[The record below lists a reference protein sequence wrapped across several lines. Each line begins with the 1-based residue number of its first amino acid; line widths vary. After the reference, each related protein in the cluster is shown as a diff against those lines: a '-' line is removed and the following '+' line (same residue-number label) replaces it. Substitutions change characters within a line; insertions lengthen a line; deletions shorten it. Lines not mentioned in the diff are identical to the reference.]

1 MFIIVVEIMVSLVIL
16 MAILVPPFNRCQD
29 DFEYSSEYFHYL
41 HFNRWQQ
48 WRPVNKNEKILKVG
62 VGNFFS
68 LEENSFVLY
77 FACQSLKVS
86 LF

>member
-29 DFEYSSEYFHYL
+29 DFEYFSEYFHYL

-48 WRPVNKNEKILKVG
+48 WRPVNKNEKILKVR
-62 VGNFFS
+62 VGKFCFF
-68 LEENSFVLY
+68 LDENSIFDIY
-77 FACQSLKVS
+77 QSLKVS